1 MIRGRVGV
9 HAGIGEDCGDTCI
22 DHVSGQV
29 GVGGHVGGRKYIVG
43 VVVSQVAGSAGGVV
57 SQGVVVIHVGV

>member
-9 HAGIGEDCGDTCI
+9 HAGAGEDCGYTCI

-29 GVGGHVGGRKYIVG
+29 GVGGHVGGRKCIVG
-43 VVVSQVAGSAGGVV
+43 VVVSQVAGSTGGVV

>member
-9 HAGIGEDCGDTCI
+9 HAGAGEDCGDTCI

-29 GVGGHVGGRKYIVG
+29 GVGGHVG
-43 VVVSQVAGSAGGVV
+43 VVVSQVAGSTGGVV

>member
-9 HAGIGEDCGDTCI
+9 HAGAGEDCGYTCI

-43 VVVSQVAGSAGGVV
+43 VVVSQVAGSAGGLV